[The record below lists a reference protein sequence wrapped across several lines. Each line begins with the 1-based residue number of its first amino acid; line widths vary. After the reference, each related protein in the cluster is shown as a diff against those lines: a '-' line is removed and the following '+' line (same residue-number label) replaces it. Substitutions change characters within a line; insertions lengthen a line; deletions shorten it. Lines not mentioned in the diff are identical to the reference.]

1 MRFLAEEGYCDLHL
15 HAVPNIDDGARSM
28 EAALDML
35 KGLHDLGYRHFV
47 VTPHADDHR
56 FTYSLDLI
64 RMRFQRLQE
73 AVAAAGLPIDL
84 DCGAEYTYGER
95 LRSDIENKRVFT
107 LAGSRYV
114 LMELPE
120 AFIPATMPSTLY
132 GFARHDVYPVLAHPE
147 RCRPFQDDPEALER
161 LATGRALVQVSFRSL
176 AGTFGRTIKKTAWR
190 LVEEDI
196 ADLVATDCHSPRD
209 LKKVVQPVLK
219 ALNKRLDPSHFHRL
233 MISFPKRMVDGNM
246 PS

>member
-1 MRFLAEEGYCDLHL
+1 MQFLAERGYCDLHL

-35 KGLHDLGYRHFV
+35 KGLYDLGYRHFV
-47 VTPHADDHR
+47 VTPHADDNR
-56 FTYSLDLI
+56 FTYGLDVI
-64 RMRFQRLQE
+64 RMRFQQLQE
-73 AVAAAGLPIDL
+73 AVAASGLPIDL
-84 DCGAEYTYGER
+84 ACGAEYTYGER
-95 LRSDIENKRVFT
+95 LRADIASKTVFT
-107 LAGSRYV
+107 LAESRYV

-161 LATGRALVQVSFRSL
+161 LASGRALVQVSFRSL

-190 LVEEDI
+190 LVEGDI
-196 ADLVATDCHSPRD
+196 ADLVATDCHSPRE
-209 LKKVVQPVLK
+209 LRKVVQPVIK
-219 ALNKRLDPSHFHRL
+219 ALNKRLEPGHLERL
-233 MISFPKRMVDGNM
+233 MVSFPRRLVGEDR